1 MQAKSIKA
9 NSTKEINEVL
19 LQTLSGGFKPT
30 LAFVFISIKQDWE
43 AVSAL
48 LDKKGIQIF
57 GATTGG
63 EFIDG
68 DIGTGS
74 IAILLL
80 DMNPAHFTLL
90 LEDYSGKDPKAV
102 VQAMALKAKEQFA
115 NPAFIISNSL
125 ELTRSVELGEPILRA
140 IESVTGP
147 DTIIW
152 GGRAGDD
159 FLFQN
164 TIVFSN
170 HQSLQSGILL
180 LVLDGDSILMKGQ
193 AASGQKP
200 VGTEKTITKMKDN
213 WIYELDNQ
221 PATDMVMKYL
231 GLKLTE
237 EETIAFNPIN
247 YNIMFSVARGKGDPI
262 IRGVGG
268 FNWKEK
274 SVFILASIKEGDKVR
289 FTLQPDFEIV
299 DEVTGNAEKIRQS
312 EMPHADALLM
322 FSCIGRL
329 GQFGPLIG
337 EEIEGIKNV
346 FNVPMAGFF
355 TYGEFGK
362 TNQGHNE
369 FHNSTCCWVA
379 LKEKNVH

>member
-1 MQAKSIKA
+1 MKAKSIKG
-9 NSTKEINEVL
+9 NSTEEIKSALE
-19 LQTLSGGFKPT
+19 QSMADGYMPT
-30 LAFVFISIKQDWE
+30 LAVVFISIKQDIE
-43 AVSAL
+43 TVSNL
-48 LDKKGIQIF
+48 LDQHGIRIF

-68 DIGTGS
+68 NIGSGT

-80 DMNPAHFTLL
+80 DMNPTNFIVM
-90 LEDYSGKDPKAV
+90 LEDYRDKGPEILTKT
-102 VQAMALKAKEQFA
+102 MALKAKERFK
-115 NPAFIISNSL
+115 NPTFILSVSIEMAIS
-125 ELTRSVELGEPILRA
+125 VGMGEPILRA
-140 IESVTGP
+140 IESVAGS
-147 DTIIW
+147 DTEIW

-159 FLFQN
+159 FLFDE
-164 TIVFSN
+164 TVVFTN
-170 HQSLQSGILL
+170 NISLKRGILL
-180 LVLDGDSILMKGQ
+180 LVLDGDKILVKGH

-200 VGTEKTITKMKDN
+200 IGTEKTITKMADN

-247 YNIMFSVARGKGDPI
+247 YNIMFSVAREKGDPI
-262 IRGVGG
+262 IRGVGA

-274 SVFILASIKEGDKVR
+274 AVFILASIKEGDKVR

-299 DEVTGNAEKIRQS
+299 EEVISNAEKMKRD
-312 EMPHADALLM
+312 EMPLADALLM

-329 GQFGPLIG
+329 GQFGPMAGDEL
-337 EEIEGIKNV
+337 EGIRNV
-346 FNVPMAGFF
+346 FKVPMAGFF
-355 TYGEFGK
+355 TYGEYGRVK
-362 TNQGHNE
+362 NGNNE

-379 LKEKNVH
+379 LKEK

>member
-1 MQAKSIKA
+1 MKAKSIKG
-9 NSTKEINEVL
+9 NSPSEIKTVL
-19 LQTLSGGFKPT
+19 EQSMADGFQPT
-30 LAFVFISIKQDWE
+30 LAFVFISIKQDIN
-43 AVSAL
+43 AVSNL
-48 LDKKGIQIF
+48 LDQQSIRIF

-68 DIGTGS
+68 DIGTGT

-80 DMNPAHFTLL
+80 DMNPAHFMIL
-90 LEDYSGKDPKAV
+90 LEDYSYKDPEV
-102 VQAMALKAKEQFA
+102 LTQMMARKAKKQFNNPSFILSVSIEMA
-115 NPAFIISNSL
+115 N
-125 ELTRSVELGEPILRA
+125 SVGIGEPILRA
-140 IESVTGP
+140 IESVTGA

-159 FLFQN
+159 FIFDE
-164 TIVFSN
+164 TVVFSN
-170 HQSLQSGILL
+170 NKSLKRGILL
-180 LVLDGDSILMKGQ
+180 LVLDGDKILVKGQ

-200 VGTEKTITKMKDN
+200 VGTEKIITKMADN

-247 YNIMFSVARGKGDPI
+247 YNIMFSVAREKGDSI
-262 IRGVGG
+262 IRGVGA

-274 SVFILASIKEGDKVR
+274 AVFILASIKEGDKVR

-299 DEVTGNAEKIRQS
+299 EEVISNAEKIKQD
-312 EMPHADALLM
+312 EMPLAEALLM

-329 GQFGPLIG
+329 GQFGPMAG
-337 EEIEGIKNV
+337 DEVEGIRNV
-346 FNVPMAGFF
+346 FKVPMAGFF
-355 TYGEFGK
+355 TYGEFGR
-362 TNQGHNE
+362 TNQGNNE
-369 FHNSTCCWVA
+369 FHNSTCCWVV
-379 LKEKNVH
+379 LKEK

>member
-1 MQAKSIKA
+1 M
-9 NSTKEINEVL
+9 ND
-19 LQTLSGGFKPT
+19 GFVPT
-30 LAFVFISIKQDWE
+30 LAFVFISIKQDLQ
-43 AVSAL
+43 AVCVL
-48 LDKKGIQIF
+48 LEQKGIQIF

-68 DIGTGS
+68 DIGAGS

-80 DMNPAHFTLL
+80 DMNPANFTIL
-90 LEDYSGKDPKAV
+90 LEDYSGKDPEAV
-102 VQAMALKAKEQFA
+102 AQAMAQKAKEQFA
-115 NPAFIISNSL
+115 NSVFIISNSL
-125 ELTRSVELGEPILRA
+125 ELARSVELGEPILLA

-180 LVLDGDSILMKGQ
+180 LVLDGDKIQVAGQ

-200 VGTEKTITKMKDN
+200 VGTEKTITKMVDN
-213 WIYELDNQ
+213 WIYELDHQ

-247 YNIMFSVARGKGDPI
+247 YNIMFSVAREKGDPI
-262 IRGVGG
+262 LRGVGA

-274 SVFILASIKEGDKVR
+274 AIFILASIKEGDKVR

-299 DEVTGNAEKIRQS
+299 DEVTANAEKIRQS

-329 GQFGPLIG
+329 GQFGPLVS
-337 EEIEGIKNV
+337 EEIERIKNV

-362 TNQGHNE
+362 TNQGNNE
-369 FHNSTCCWVA
+369 FHNSTCCWVV
-379 LKEKNVH
+379 LKEK

>member
-1 MQAKSIKA
+1 MKAKSIKG
-9 NSTKEINEVL
+9 NSTEEIKSALE
-19 LQTLSGGFKPT
+19 QSMADGYMPT
-30 LAFVFISIKQDWE
+30 LAVVFISIKQDIE
-43 AVSAL
+43 TVSNL
-48 LDKKGIQIF
+48 LDQHGIRIF

-68 DIGTGS
+68 NIGSGT

-80 DMNPAHFTLL
+80 DMNPTNFIVM
-90 LEDYSGKDPKAV
+90 LEDYRDKGPEILTKT
-102 VQAMALKAKEQFA
+102 MALKAKERFK
-115 NPAFIISNSL
+115 NPTFILSVSIEMAIS
-125 ELTRSVELGEPILRA
+125 VGMGEPILRA
-140 IESVTGP
+140 IESVAGS
-147 DTIIW
+147 DTEIW

-159 FLFQN
+159 FLFDE
-164 TIVFSN
+164 TVVFTN
-170 HQSLQSGILL
+170 NISLKRGILL
-180 LVLDGDSILMKGQ
+180 LVLDGDKILVKGH

-200 VGTEKTITKMKDN
+200 IGTEKTITKMADN

-247 YNIMFSVARGKGDPI
+247 YNIMFSVAREKGDPI
-262 IRGVGG
+262 IRGLGA

-274 SVFILASIKEGDKVR
+274 AVFILASIKEGDKVR

-299 DEVTGNAEKIRQS
+299 EEVISNAEKMKRD
-312 EMPHADALLM
+312 EMPLADALLM

-329 GQFGPLIG
+329 GQFGPMAGDEL
-337 EEIEGIKNV
+337 EGIRNV
-346 FNVPMAGFF
+346 FKVPMAGFF
-355 TYGEFGK
+355 TYGEYGRVK
-362 TNQGHNE
+362 NGNNE

-379 LKEKNVH
+379 LKEK

>member
-1 MQAKSIKA
+1 MKAKSIKG
-9 NSTKEINEVL
+9 NSPSEIEIAL
-19 LQTLSGGFKPT
+19 EQSMADGFHPT
-30 LAFVFISIKQDWE
+30 LAFVFISIKQDCDS
-43 AVSAL
+43 VSKL
-48 LDKKGIQIF
+48 LDQHGIRIF

-68 DIGTGS
+68 DIGAGT
-74 IAILLL
+74 IAILLT
-80 DMNPAHFTLL
+80 DMNPANFMVL
-90 LEDYSGKDPKAV
+90 LEEYRDKDPEILA
-102 VQAMALKAKEQFA
+102 ATMARKAKEQFK
-115 NPAFIISNSL
+115 NPSFILSNSI
-125 ELTRSVELGEPILRA
+125 EMANSVGIGEPILRA
-140 IESVTGP
+140 IESVTGS

-159 FLFQN
+159 FIFDE
-164 TIVFSN
+164 TVVFSN
-170 HQSLQSGILL
+170 NKSLKRGILL
-180 LVLDGDSILMKGQ
+180 LVLDGDKILVKGQ

-200 VGTEKTITKMKDN
+200 IGTEKTITKMADN

-247 YNIMFSVARGKGDPI
+247 YNIMFSVAREKGDPI
-262 IRGVGG
+262 IRGVGA

-274 SVFILASIKEGDKVR
+274 AVFILASIKEGDKVR

-329 GQFGPLIG
+329 GQFGPLIS

-355 TYGEFGK
+355 TYGEFGR
-362 TNQGHNE
+362 TNQGNNE

-379 LKEKNVH
+379 LKEK